1 MPRYS
6 YRCEDCGGVFE
17 THHSMSEDL
26 EVCAICTATGSLSRL
41 PSAFTTT
48 SPSGGS
54 GEQPVGVAV
63 REFIENSKEDL
74 KAEKERIKKEEY
86 K

>member
-6 YRCEDCGGVFE
+6 YRCDSCGGVFE

-26 EVCAICTATGSLSRL
+26 EDCVICSANGSLFRL
-41 PSAFTTT
+41 PSEFTTA
-48 SPSGGS
+48 SPSRRAS
-54 GEQPVGVAV
+54 EQPVGTTV
-63 REFIENSKEDL
+63 REFIESSREDL
-74 KAEKERIKKEEY
+74 KEEKDKIKKEEY